1 MDNLKGVKKM
11 IKLELLVETSF
22 QAMGYTQLIP
32 NRLVLVRELK
42 NGLVQVYVSRKTH
55 SDIKSILGEGR
66 YDWAF
71 KKYRNEGIT
80 PAFDTNKFT
89 NTNKHFMGNSW
100 KSLFG
105 NESKEM
111 YKIAKAIQKDYKAT
125 VLARG

>member
-1 MDNLKGVKKM
+1 MDNLKGVKQM

-55 SDIKSILGEGR
+55 SDIKSILAEGR
-66 YDWAF
+66 YEWAF
-71 KKYRNEGIT
+71 KKYRNEGVA
-80 PAFDTNKFT
+80 PAFDTDKFT
-89 NTNKHFMGNSW
+89 NTNKHFMGKSW
-100 KSLFG
+100 NGLFG
-105 NESKEM
+105 SESKEM
-111 YKIAKAIQKDYKAT
+111 YKIAKDIQKEYKAM